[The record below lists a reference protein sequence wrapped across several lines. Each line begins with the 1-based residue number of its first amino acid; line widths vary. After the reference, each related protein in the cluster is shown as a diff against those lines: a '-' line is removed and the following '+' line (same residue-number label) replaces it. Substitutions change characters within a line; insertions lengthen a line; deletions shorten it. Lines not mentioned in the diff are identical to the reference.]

1 MSSKRF
7 SDGGKFS
14 RERSTSEI
22 MGDLSFLSPASQ
34 FSSLPPNMKTR
45 PRNKLYLSV
54 DNLICTAKKK
64 LGLVKDTFGVDSEVY
79 FNLSDQIAQVSI
91 ACLINLLNK
100 NGFNIHVFNHF
111 ENIIDFKMS
120 DDTLEKYKT
129 NRTIIRANKAIEES
143 NQLNR
148 TSNSLRNH
156 QSSNS
161 GGCYIATMVYGDYD
175 HPKVMILRNFRDN
188 FLDHYKLGRSFI
200 KFYYKYSPA
209 WVRIFEDNGFVNKSI
224 EKILNLLIK
233 IFNSKHETHEK

>member
-1 MSSKRF
+1 MTSKGKRF
-7 SDGGKFS
+7 SHRAFHN
-14 RERSTSEI
+14 RERSTQEI
-22 MGDLSFLSPASQ
+22 MDNLSFIR
-34 FSSLPPNMKTR
+34 LPHIMRTR

-54 DNLICTAKKK
+54 DNLICTAKNK

-79 FNLSDQIAQVSI
+79 LNLNDQIAQVSI

-143 NQLNR
+143 NHLG
-148 TSNSLRNH
+148 RNH
-156 QSSNS
+156 QSSSS

-188 FLDHYKLGRSFI
+188 FLNHYRLGKSFI
-200 KFYYKYSPA
+200 KFYYRYSPG
-209 WVRIFEDNGFVNKSI
+209 WVRMLEDNRFINKSI
-224 EKILNLLIK
+224 EKVLNAFIK
-233 IFNSKHETHEK
+233 IYK